1 MDLNWITQLPVGELI
16 ESLGALLGSGADFV
30 QWTDPTYE
38 QFTDD
43 FGRISPAINQHVLG
57 LADYLMEFG
66 MKHANKMTSVGRAL
80 GAVFA
85 VIIAG
90 KEAYKVMAENKGF
103 DILAIMRPVLFAF
116 ILAFW
121 GPVVQTV
128 TWPGTAIESH
138 FRGVYETI
146 NHRTD
151 SLRSTRAQTAWNLDK
166 IVKEAR
172 AKQKME
178 EQAMSQ
184 GSSSWWDKILD
195 AGQEAWQWMVDKGRA
210 VIATADTVIVTFFER
225 IIVWIGET
233 AFTVA
238 IYIVFLIKALFI
250 TVLAMFGP
258 IYMAASILPAWKDA
272 WKQWVERI
280 VTTSLYG
287 AMAYLAMAF
296 SLQLIC
302 YALEQDINALMA
314 FAEDDGIGTFFQFSS
329 GLIGTTCMHAVTYF
343 VGCFAMLAV
352 PEMATLAFPG
362 HTSMAASSFIS
373 GLGGKVAKH
382 TGL

>member
-1 MDLNWITQLPVGELI
+1 
-16 ESLGALLGSGADFV
+16 
-30 QWTDPTYE
+30 
-38 QFTDD
+38 
-43 FGRISPAINQHVLG
+43 
-57 LADYLMEFG
+57 
-66 MKHANKMTSVGRAL
+66 
-80 GAVFA
+80 
-85 VIIAG
+85 
-90 KEAYKVMAENKGF
+90 
-103 DILAIMRPVLFAF
+103 
-116 ILAFW
+116 
-121 GPVVQTV
+121 
-128 TWPGTAIESH
+128 
-138 FRGVYETI
+138 
-146 NHRTD
+146 
-151 SLRSTRAQTAWNLDK
+151 
-166 IVKEAR
+166 
-172 AKQKME
+172 
-178 EQAMSQ
+178 
-184 GSSSWWDKILD
+184 
-195 AGQEAWQWMVDKGRA
+195 MVDKGRA

-373 GLGGKVAKH
+373 GMGGKVAKH